1 MSTLSVDTIT
11 GKSTSTNLTIGSTPV
26 VSSSANSLTIRG
38 EGTAQTSIQQGLLK
52 LWLNFQSDGTMD
64 DSLNVTSTTD
74 SVTAGITT
82 VNITNNMASTSYAFL
97 SGGSDY
103 DNYMCTAA
111 LVTSYFPTYSR
122 TDAGATQDARGYV
135 ATAGDLA

>member
-1 MSTLSVDTIT
+1 MTSQLNVDTIVDKAGSGGT
-11 GKSTSTNLTIGSTPV
+11 NVKIANTSVAVAEGGSATTNTV
-26 VSSSANSLTIRG
+26 
-38 EGTAQTSIQQGLLK
+38 QGLLK
-52 LWLNFQSDGTMD
+52 LWVNFQSSGTVD
-64 DSLNVTSTTD
+64 DSLNVSSTTD
-74 SVTAGITT
+74 SETVGITT
-82 VNITNNMASTSYAFL
+82 VNITNNMASTSYSFL

-122 TDAGATQDARGYV
+122 TDAGVVEDARGYV